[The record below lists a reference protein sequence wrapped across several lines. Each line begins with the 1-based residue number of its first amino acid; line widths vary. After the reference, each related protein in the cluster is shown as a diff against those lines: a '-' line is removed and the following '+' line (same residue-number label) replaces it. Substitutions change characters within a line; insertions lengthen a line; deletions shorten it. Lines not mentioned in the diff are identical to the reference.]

1 MIDLSA
7 KLETLLSLPDEEC
20 ATALQARRRAWD
32 EVDRLAPLSYGER
45 GQIALAFERR
55 ALWSYVGFHSFD
67 DWLSRGSDA
76 SRTTMYAAWRAAREL
91 EQDVPDLAGI
101 PRQTVNTMVG
111 LSSNVRSDPETVAA
125 AKTMAPAEFEDHIA
139 TRHPDQHIERR
150 TPMKF
155 RTTQSQAAE
164 IEQGIQKAISKG
176 ASSREEALAWCAHEA
191 LHQWELDDELERI
204 ALEESHDGDKIV
216 GPTIH

>member
-67 DWLSRGSDA
+67 DWLSHGSDA

-111 LSSNVRSDPETVAA
+111 LSSEVRKESIAA
-125 AKTMAPAEFEDHIA
+125 AKSMSPAAFEDHIA
-139 TRHPDQHIERR
+139 TRHPDQHIERC

-204 ALEESHDGDKIV
+204 ALEENHDGNKGIST
-216 GPTIH
+216 TIH